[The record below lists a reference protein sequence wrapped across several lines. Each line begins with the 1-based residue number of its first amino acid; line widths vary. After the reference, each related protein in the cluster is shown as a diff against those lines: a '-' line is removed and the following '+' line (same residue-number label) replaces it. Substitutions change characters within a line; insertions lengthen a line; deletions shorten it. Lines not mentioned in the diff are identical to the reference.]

1 MRAYER
7 LLQYVR
13 YHTTSDENAPEDKCP
28 TTDRQ
33 KVLGAALAEELRG
46 LGLADAHMDEFG
58 YVYGTLP
65 ANCETDRPIL
75 GLIAHM
81 DTAPAASGENVRA
94 RIVENYDG
102 GDIVLNAE
110 KNIVMRPAEF
120 ESLLDYKG
128 QDLIVTDGTTLLG
141 SDDKAGIAE
150 IFTTLERLV
159 AENIPHGTIK
169 VGITPDEETL
179 RCQGLW
185 GAVRLYGGRRQARR
199 DRIRELQRGGRQDY
213 HQRGER
219 PSGHGK
225 GQNEKCHLDRNG
237 IPFHAS
243 GF

>member
-1 MRAYER
+1 M
-7 LLQYVR
+7 
-13 YHTTSDENAPEDKCP
+13 
-28 TTDRQ
+28 
-33 KVLGAALAEELRG
+33 
-46 LGLADAHMDEFG
+46 
-58 YVYGTLP
+58 
-65 ANCETDRPIL
+65 
-75 GLIAHM
+75 
-81 DTAPAASGENVRA
+81 RA

-169 VGITPDEETL
+169 VGITPDEETAAARIASMSRAL
-179 RCQGLW
+179 GRSTPIRW
-185 GAVRLYGGRRQARR
+185 TAASSARSNMRTSTRRTPRLPST
-199 DRIRELQRGGRQDY
+199 
-213 HQRGER
+213 GER

>member
-1 MRAYER
+1 MPYNGPSKSPGRCACR
-7 LLQYVR
+7 
-13 YHTTSDENAPEDKCP
+13 
-28 TTDRQ
+28 
-33 KVLGAALAEELRG
+33 GAARPG
-46 LGLADAHMDEFG
+46 PGPTPIMDECG

-65 ANCETDRPIL
+65 ANCETDRPVL

-169 VGITPDEETL
+169 VGITPDEETG
-179 RCQGLW
+179 R
-185 GAVRLYGGRRQARR
+185 GADRFDVKGFGAQYAYTVDGGKLGE
-199 DRIRELQRGGRQDY
+199 IEYENSTCGGRQDY
-213 HQRGER
+213 HQRVSVPR
-219 PSGHGK
+219 ARQRAK
-225 GQNEKCHLDRNG
+225 
-237 IPFHAS
+237 
-243 GF
+243 